1 MTVYADLAFA
11 LNAVL
16 DYGLLLAGARL
27 SGSAICRKRL
37 IPAALFGGVYAA
49 AALFPQLVFL
59 KNGAI
64 RAACLAAMLL
74 IAFGAE
80 KRLLKRALY
89 VLAVSSG
96 FAGFVL
102 AAVHLFGTGLLVLPG
117 GAYYPVSFSA
127 LLFLAAAGYLA
138 VRLAAAGFAVRA
150 GRKILP
156 LTIFCRGKS
165 AELRALL
172 DTGNTLTDG
181 VTGCAVIVADW
192 SAAAKILPGDLRKEA
207 FADAAKLVETLRSS
221 IPEAAPRLISYRAVG
236 VGSGLLPAV
245 RLQTELGGR
254 PAKRLVAFSLT
265 PISDGSFDALTG
277 GET

>member
-37 IPAALFGGVYAA
+37 IPAALFGGFYAA

-172 DTGNTLTDG
+172 DTGNTLRDP
-181 VTGCAVIVADW
+181 VTNEPVLVVHCSVLQALLPDEPLTQADFLVPA
-192 SAAAKILPGDLRKEA
+192 SLLPRLQRLR
-207 FADAAKLVETLRSS
+207 
-221 IPEAAPRLISYRAVG
+221 PRLICYRAVG
-236 VGSGLLPAV
+236 TENGLLLALRCRVEEDGAPPRTV
-245 RLQTELGGR
+245 LT
-254 PAKRLVAFSLT
+254 AFSPT
-265 PISDGSFDALTG
+265 PLSQNSEFDALTG
-277 GET
+277 GTG